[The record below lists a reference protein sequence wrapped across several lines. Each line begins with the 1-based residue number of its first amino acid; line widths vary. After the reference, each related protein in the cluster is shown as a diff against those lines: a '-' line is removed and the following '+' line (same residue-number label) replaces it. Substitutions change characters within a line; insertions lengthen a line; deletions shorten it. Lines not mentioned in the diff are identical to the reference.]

1 MQGLQ
6 ADEVSAA
13 VLGGQGGEMAGLV
26 GVGAQRPFAIN
37 GFAGRQDLFQQGL
50 VLRQI
55 DGNHQQIHVAAY
67 C

>member
-26 GVGAQRPFAIN
+26 GVCAQRPFAIN

-55 DGNHQQIHVAAY
+55 DGNHQ
-67 C
+67 